1 MKKRILLNLVVL
13 MLLAPLTAAA
23 QDMVTATGTVTDE
36 TGETLI
42 GCTVQMKGSQVATVT
57 DLDGNFKLQVPKNA
71 VLVFTYIGYK
81 PKEEKAGTGMK
92 VVMQD
97 DSHVLNE
104 VVVVGYGTMKRSDIT
119 GSVVSVK
126 ADDMQQTS
134 SSTMDQMLQ
143 GRAAGMQLTSNSG
156 AAGGSTSI
164 QIRGVNS
171 LNSSNEPVYVI
182 DGAIITQDAGAD
194 VFSNPLA
201 DLNPNDVESIEILK
215 DASATAI
222 YGAQAANGVIIVN
235 MKKGKEGSAP
245 KVNFKTQVGWDML
258 PHKLDVMDLHQ
269 FAEWAREANLQ
280 RATSKVS
287 NMFANPETLGAGSD
301 WQDALFRTGL
311 RQEYNL
317 SIRGGS
323 KEIKYSLSGG
333 YFSQEGITTN
343 NDFHRLTLRGSVDVK
358 AYSWL
363 DIGATFNLGQ
373 SDRNTGM
380 ASWDVVPNALSDTP
394 NNAVRNPDG
403 SWAKSGFNGDTD
415 TWQPNPVALAE
426 LTTRKN
432 KIVSQR
438 TNIYFTVKPWSWLS
452 WKTEG
457 TYDTNTDNYRYL
469 LPEYQLG
476 ENGATREY
484 ATHQTT
490 KTFILY
496 WSLKSVATGNWKL
509 KGGHK
514 VSAMLGVEMNNR
526 YRDYLYGQR
535 LGGSNTNEALSGGDA
550 SRDDN
555 AGYSTTR
562 RYSSMFGRLT
572 YNYKDRYMFTG
583 TLRNDGSSLF
593 ERGQRWGTFPSAA
606 LGWRVSEE
614 DFWIQL
620 QEKSPIVAAIN
631 SLKLRLG
638 YGLVGNANLT
648 ESTFMA
654 NFSNLESNFGTSYKT
669 ANMPNYDK
677 LTWEKTDSW
686 NVGLDL
692 NLLDNRIEF
701 ILDAFWKNTRDL
713 LMQTALP
720 FYSGTSTKVTGS
732 AEPQWAN
739 VGNMSNRGIE
749 FTLNAHILNKKNLK
763 WKTSLTYSLVK
774 NKVTSLNT
782 ESGFIDKTLDYEGT
796 GETITRTAV
805 GYGISQF
812 YGFRVAGR
820 INSAADFLRDNGDG
834 TSTVTAATPNYR
846 VGTVVS
852 NASAA
857 DLKTSV
863 GDLLFKDLNCDGII
877 DDNDKTFLGNGLPK
891 YTFGW
896 NNTFTWKQF
905 GLSIFMYGSVGNKV
919 FNWTRRR
926 MDDPSL
932 TPGGAAWN
940 KYTRTGSYAR
950 WAYHDGNSGNL
961 DVWNVYVA
969 EGAEPSIPRID
980 NLHSNYNSRVSDR
993 YVEDAS
999 YLRIKNI
1006 TLTYNV
1012 PKQLLKK
1019 YYLSDLRLSAN
1030 IQNVWTLTG
1039 YTGYDPEV
1047 GSQNGQYS
1055 MTGQGMLMYGVDTG
1069 RVPAP
1074 RSIIFGI
1081 EAKFYSPHSDHPQEE
1096 GMYR

>member
-1 MKKRILLNLVVL
+1 MKKIRFWNLIFL
-13 MLLAPLTAAA
+13 MLAVHMSAMADDLITASG
-23 QDMVTATGTVTDE
+23 VVTDQ
-36 TGETLI
+36 TGETMI
-42 GCTVQMKGSQVATVT
+42 GCTVQMKGSQVGTVT
-57 DLDGNFKLQVPKNA
+57 DLEGRFKLQVPKNA
-71 VLVFTYIGYK
+71 MLSFSFIGYK
-81 PKEEKAGTGMK
+81 TQEQKAAADMK
-92 VVMQD
+92 VVLQD

-104 VVVVGYGTMKRSDIT
+104 VVAVGYGTMKRSDIT

-134 SSTMDQMLQ
+134 ASTMDQMLQ

-164 QIRGVNS
+164 QIRGINS
-171 LNSSNEPVYVI
+171 LNASNEPVYVI
-182 DGAIITQDAGAD
+182 DGAIVTSDAGAN
-194 VFSNPLA
+194 VYSNPLA

-235 MKKGKEGSAP
+235 MKKGKEGTAP
-245 KVNFKTQVGWDML
+245 KIGVKAQVGWDML
-258 PHKLDVMDLHQ
+258 PRKLDVMDMQQ
-269 FAEWAREANLQ
+269 FAEWAREANALKS
-280 RATSKVS
+280 TPKESD
-287 NMFANPETLGAGSD
+287 MFANPATLGAGAD

-317 SIRGGS
+317 SVRGGS
-323 KEIKYSLSGG
+323 KDISYSLSGG
-333 YFSQEGITTN
+333 YFSQEGITIN
-343 NDFHRLTLRGSVDVK
+343 NDFKRLTLRGSIDVK
-358 AYSWL
+358 AYKWL
-363 DIGATFNLGQ
+363 DLGATFNIGQ

-394 NNAVRNPDG
+394 NNAVRLPDG

-432 KIVSQR
+432 KVVSNR
-438 TNIYFTVKPWSWLS
+438 TNVYVTLKPWKWLS
-452 WKTEG
+452 WKNEG
-457 TYDTNTDNYRYL
+457 TYDTNTDNLRYM

-490 KTFILY
+490 KTFNQY
-496 WSLKSVATGNWKL
+496 WSIKSVATGNWKL

-514 VSAMLGVEMNNR
+514 LSLMLGAEINHR

-535 LGGSNTNEALSGGDA
+535 LGGSNTSEALSSGDA
-550 SRDDN
+550 TRDDN
-555 AGYSTTR
+555 AGYTTTK
-562 RYSSMFGRLT
+562 RYSSLFGRVT

-583 TLRNDGSSLF
+583 TLRRDGSSLF

-606 LGWRVSEE
+606 LAWRVSEE
-614 DFWIQL
+614 DFWMMM
-620 QEKSPIVAAIN
+620 QEKSPVFAAIN
-631 SLKLRLG
+631 SLKLRVG

-654 NFSNLESNFGTSYKT
+654 NFSNLASNFGTSYKT

-686 NVGLDL
+686 NIGLDL
-692 NLLDNRIEF
+692 NLFDNRIEF
-701 ILDAFWKNTRDL
+701 IFDAFWKKTRDL
-713 LMQTALP
+713 LLQTAVP
-720 FYSGTSTKVTGS
+720 AFMGTSTKVTGS

-739 VGNMSNRGIE
+739 VGNMSNKGIE
-749 FTLNAHILNKKNLK
+749 MTLNAHILNKKNLK
-763 WKTSLTYSLVK
+763 WKTSLTYSLVR
-774 NKVTSLNT
+774 NEVTKLNT
-782 ESGFIDKTLDYEGT
+782 ESGFIDKTLDYEGS

-812 YGFRVAGR
+812 YGFQVAGR
-820 INSAADFLRDNGDG
+820 INSAADFLRNNGDG
-834 TSTVTAATPNYR
+834 TSTVVAATPNYR

-852 NASAA
+852 NASAKE
-857 DLKTSV
+857 LLTSI
-863 GDLLFKDLNCDGII
+863 GDLLYKDLNGDGYI
-877 DDNDKTFLGNGLPK
+877 DDNDKAYLGNGLPS

-896 NNTFTWKQF
+896 NNTFTWKDF
-905 GLSIFMYGSVGNKV
+905 SLSVFMYGSVGNKV

-940 KYTRTGSYAR
+940 HYQRAANYAK
-950 WAYHDGNSGNL
+950 WAYVDGNSGNL
-961 DVWNVYVA
+961 NVWNVYVA
-969 EGAEPSIPRID
+969 PGAEASIPRID
-980 NLHSNYNSRVSDR
+980 NQHSNYNSRVSDR

-1006 TLTYNV
+1006 TLSYNV
-1012 PKQLLKK
+1012 PKKFIRK
-1019 YYLSDLRLSAN
+1019 YYLQSLRLSAN
-1030 IQNVWTLTG
+1030 IQNVCTFTG

-1069 RVPAP
+1069 RVPSP
-1074 RSIIFGI
+1074 RSVIFGI
-1081 EAKFYSPHSDHPQEE
+1081 EATF
-1096 GMYR
+1096 

>member
-1 MKKRILLNLVVL
+1 MRKKIIRR
-13 MLLAPLTAAA
+13 MLLLMTLLPLSMTA
-23 QDMVTATGTVTDE
+23 QDAMTVTGNITD
-36 TGETLI
+36 TSGEPLI
-42 GCTVQMKGSQVATVT
+42 GCTVQVKGGTGGTVA
-57 DLDGNFKLQVPKNA
+57 DLDGNFKLQAPKNA
-71 VLVFTYIGYK
+71 TLVFSFIGYK
-81 PKEEKAGTGMK
+81 TQELKAAPTMRIVMKE
-92 VVMQD
+92 
-97 DSHVLNE
+97 DSHQMDE

-119 GSVVSVK
+119 GAVVSVK
-126 ADDMQQTS
+126 AEDMQQTS

-143 GRAAGMQLTSNSG
+143 GRAAGMQLTSNNG

-182 DGAIITQDAGAD
+182 DGAIITSEAGAD

-235 MKKGKEGSAP
+235 MKKGFEGSAP
-245 KVNFKTQVGWDML
+245 KINFKAQVGFDML
-258 PHKLDVMDLHQ
+258 PKKLEVMNLQQ

-280 RATSKVS
+280 RSTAKESD
-287 NMFANPETLGAGSD
+287 MFANPTTLGTGAD

-317 SIRGGS
+317 SVRGGS
-323 KEIKYSLSGG
+323 KGINYSLSGG
-333 YFSQEGITTN
+333 YFSQEGITIN
-343 NDFHRLTLRGSVDVK
+343 NDFKRLTLRGSIDVK
-358 AYSWL
+358 AYKWL
-363 DIGATFNLGQ
+363 DLGATFNLGQ

-394 NNAVRNPDG
+394 NNAVRLPDG
-403 SWAKSGFNGDTD
+403 SWAKSGYNGDTD

-426 LTTRKN
+426 ITTRKN
-432 KIVSQR
+432 KITSTR
-438 TNIYFTVKPWSWLS
+438 ANIYFTLKPWKWLT
-452 WKTEG
+452 WKNEA
-457 TYDTNTDNYRYL
+457 TYDTNTDNYRYMQ
-469 LPEYQLG
+469 PAYQLG

-484 ATHQTT
+484 ATHESS
-490 KTFILY
+490 KTYNQY
-496 WSLKSVATGNWKL
+496 WSLKSVATGKWKIKKFHNL
-509 KGGHK
+509 S
-514 VSAMLGVEMNNR
+514 VMLGYEMNNR
-526 YRDYLYGQR
+526 YRDYLYGRR
-535 LGGSNTNEALSGGDA
+535 LGGSNTNMALSGGDA

-555 AGYSTTR
+555 AGYTTTKR
-562 RYSSMFGRLT
+562 FSSFFGRVT

-583 TLRNDGSSLF
+583 TLRHDGSSLF

-606 LGWRVSEE
+606 LAWRISEE
-614 DFWIQL
+614 PFFLPLSEVI
-620 QEKSPIVAAIN
+620 S
-631 SLKLRLG
+631 SLKLRVG

-648 ESTFMA
+648 ENTFIA
-654 NFSNLESNFGTSYKT
+654 NFANLESNFGTSYKT

-686 NVGLDL
+686 NAGIDL
-692 NLLDNRIEF
+692 TLFDNRIEF
-701 ILDAFWKNTRDL
+701 IFDMFLKNTRDL

-720 FYSGTSTKVTGS
+720 FFSGTSTKVTGA

-739 VGNMSNRGIE
+739 IGNMRNKGIE
-749 FTLNAHILNKKNLK
+749 LTLNAHIFNKKHFK
-763 WKTSLTYSLVK
+763 WKSSLTYSLVR
-774 NKVTSLNT
+774 NEVTKLNN
-782 ESGFIDKTLDYEGT
+782 ESGFIDKTLDYEGS

-834 TSTVTAATPNYR
+834 TSTVTVATPNYR
-846 VGTVVS
+846 IGTVVS
-852 NASAA
+852 NSSAKN
-857 DLKTSV
+857 LLTSV
-863 GDLLFKDLNCDGII
+863 GDLLFKDLNNDGII

-896 NNTFTWKQF
+896 NNTFTWRQF
-905 GLSIFMYGSVGNKV
+905 ALSIFMYGSVGNKV

-940 KYTRTGSYAR
+940 KYVRTSNYAK
-950 WAYHDGNSGNL
+950 WDYYDGNSGNTN
-961 DVWNVYVA
+961 VWNVFVA
-969 EGAEPSIPRID
+969 PGAEPSIPRID
-980 NLHSNYNSRVSDR
+980 NLHNNYNSRVSDR

-1012 PKQLLKK
+1012 PKKFIK
-1019 YYLSDLRLSAN
+1019 RYYLSDLRFSIN
-1030 IQNVWTLTG
+1030 IQNVWTLTS

-1074 RSIIFGI
+1074 RSVIFGI
-1081 EAKFYSPHSDHPQEE
+1081 EATF
-1096 GMYR
+1096 

>member
-1 MKKRILLNLVVL
+1 MRKKIFRRLLF
-13 MLLAPLTAAA
+13 LLTFMPMSMMA
-23 QDMVTATGTVTDE
+23 QETMMVSGNIVDATGE
-36 TGETLI
+36 PLI
-42 GCTVQMKGSQVATVT
+42 GCTVQQKGGSAGTVA
-57 DLDGNFKLQVPKNA
+57 DLDGNFKIQVPKNTI
-71 VLVFTYIGYK
+71 LVFSFIGYK
-81 PKEEKAGTGMK
+81 TQEIKASATMK
-92 VVMQD
+92 VVMKE
-97 DSHVLNE
+97 DSHVMDE

-126 ADDMQQTS
+126 AEDMQQTS

-182 DGAIITQDAGAD
+182 DGAIITSEAGAD

-235 MKKGKEGSAP
+235 MKKGFEGSAP
-245 KVNFKTQVGWDML
+245 KINFKAQVGFDML

-280 RATSKVS
+280 RSTAKESD
-287 NMFANPETLGAGSD
+287 MFANPATLGAGAD

-311 RQEYNL
+311 RQEYNV
-317 SIRGGS
+317 SVRGGG
-323 KEIKYSLSGG
+323 KGVNYSLSGG
-333 YFSQEGITTN
+333 YFSQEGITIN
-343 NDFHRLTLRGSVDVK
+343 NDFSRITLRGAIDVK
-358 AYSWL
+358 AYKWL
-363 DIGATFNLGQ
+363 DLGATFNLGQ
-373 SDRNTGM
+373 SNRNTGM

-394 NNAVRNPDG
+394 NNAVMLPDG
-403 SWAKSGFNGDTD
+403 SWAKSGYNGDTD

-426 LTTRKN
+426 ITTRKN
-432 KIVSQR
+432 KITSTR
-438 TNIYFTVKPWSWLS
+438 ANIYFTLKPWKWLT
-452 WKTEG
+452 WKNEATF
-457 TYDTNTDNYRYL
+457 DVNTDNYRYMQ
-469 LPEYQLG
+469 PAYQLG
-476 ENGATREY
+476 ENGATKEY
-484 ATHQTT
+484 ATHETS
-490 KTFILY
+490 KTYNEY
-496 WSLKSVATGNWKL
+496 WSLKSVATGKWKIKKFHNL
-509 KGGHK
+509 S
-514 VSAMLGVEMNNR
+514 VMLGYEMNNR
-526 YRDYLYGQR
+526 YRDYLYGRR
-535 LGGSNTNEALSGGDA
+535 LGGSNTNMALSGGDA

-555 AGYSTTR
+555 AGYTTTKR
-562 RYSSMFGRLT
+562 FSSFFGRVT
-572 YNYKDRYMFTG
+572 YNYKERYMFTG
-583 TLRNDGSSLF
+583 TLRHDGSSLF

-606 LGWRVSEE
+606 LAWRVTEE
-614 DFWIQL
+614 DFWAML
-620 QEKSPIVAAIN
+620 QEKSPFFAAIS
-631 SLKLRLG
+631 SLKLRVG

-654 NFSNLESNFGTSYKT
+654 NFANLESNFGTSYKT

-686 NVGLDL
+686 NAGIDL
-692 NLLDNRIEF
+692 NLFDSRIEF
-701 ILDAFWKNTRDL
+701 IFDMFLKNTRDL

-720 FYSGTSTKVTGS
+720 FYSGTSTKVTGA

-739 VGNMSNRGIE
+739 IGNMRNKGIE
-749 FTLNAHILNKKNLK
+749 LTLNAHIFNKKNFK

-774 NKVTSLNT
+774 NEVTKLNS
-782 ESGFIDKTLDYEGT
+782 ESGFIDKTLDYEGS

-812 YGFRVAGR
+812 YGFQVAGR

-834 TSTVTAATPNYR
+834 TSTVTVATPNYR

-852 NASAA
+852 NGSAK
-857 DLKTSV
+857 DLLTSV
-863 GDLLFKDLNCDGII
+863 GDLLFKDLNGDGFI
-877 DDNDKTFLGNGLPK
+877 DDSDKTFLGNGLPK

-905 GLSIFMYGSVGNKV
+905 ALSVFMYGSVGNKV

-940 KYTRTGSYAR
+940 KYVRTSNYAK
-950 WAYHDGNSGNL
+950 WDYYDGNSGNQN
-961 DVWNVYVA
+961 VWNVYVA
-969 EGAEPSIPRID
+969 PGAESSIPRID
-980 NLHSNYNSRVSDR
+980 NLHNNYNSRVSDR

-999 YLRIKNI
+999 YLRVKNI

-1012 PKQLLKK
+1012 PKKLIKK
-1019 YYLSDLRLSAN
+1019 YYLSDLRFSVN
-1030 IQNVWTLTG
+1030 VQNVWTLTN

-1074 RSIIFGI
+1074 RSVIFGV
-1081 EAKFYSPHSDHPQEE
+1081 EATF
-1096 GMYR
+1096 

>member
-1 MKKRILLNLVVL
+1 MMKRLFLNLVLL
-13 MLLAPLTAAA
+13 MLLAPLTAMG
-23 QDMVTATGTVTDE
+23 QDLMTATGTVVDE
-36 TGETLI
+36 TGETMI
-42 GCTVQMKGSQVATVT
+42 GCTVQMKGSQVGTVT
-57 DLDGNFKLQVPKNA
+57 DLDGRFKVQVPKSA
-71 VLVFTYIGYK
+71 VLTFSFIGYK
-81 PKEEKAGTGMK
+81 TQEVKAAANMK
-92 VVMQD
+92 VVMKN
-97 DSHVLNE
+97 DSQVLNE
-104 VVVVGYGTMKRSDIT
+104 VVAVGYGTMKRSDIT

-126 ADDMQQTS
+126 AEDMQQTS
-134 SSTMDQMLQ
+134 ASTMDQMLQ

-156 AAGGSTSI
+156 AAGGSSSI
-164 QIRGVNS
+164 QIRGINS

-182 DGAIITQDAGAD
+182 DGAIITTDAGAN

-235 MKKGKEGSAP
+235 MKKGFEGSKP
-245 KVNFKTQVGWDML
+245 KINVKAQVGWDML
-258 PHKLDVMDLHQ
+258 PQKLDVMDLHQ

-280 RATSKVS
+280 RATPKQSD
-287 NMFANPETLGAGSD
+287 MFANPATLGDGAD
-301 WQDALFRTGL
+301 WQDGLFRTGL
-311 RQEYNL
+311 RQEYNI
-317 SIRGGS
+317 SVRGGG
-323 KEIKYSLSGG
+323 KGVNYSVSGG
-333 YFSQEGITTN
+333 YFSQEGITIN
-343 NDFHRLTLRGSVDVK
+343 NDFKRLTLRGAVDVK
-358 AYSWL
+358 AYKWL
-363 DIGATFNLGQ
+363 DLGATFNIGQ

-380 ASWDVVPNALSDTP
+380 ASWDVVPNALGDTP

-403 SWAKSGFNGDTD
+403 SWAKSGYYGDTD
-415 TWQPNPVALAE
+415 TWSPNPVAIAE

-432 KIVSQR
+432 KVVSSR
-438 TNIYFTVKPWSWLS
+438 TNVYFTLKPWKWLS
-452 WKTEG
+452 WKNEG

-490 KTFILY
+490 KTFNLY

-514 VSAMLGVEMNNR
+514 LSLMLGAEMNHR

-535 LGGSNTNEALSGGDA
+535 LGGSNTNMALSGGDA

-555 AGYSTTR
+555 AGYTTTKR
-562 RYSSMFGRLT
+562 FSSVFGRLT

-583 TLRNDGSSLF
+583 TLRHDGSSLF

-606 LGWRVSEE
+606 LAWRVTEE
-614 DFWIQL
+614 PFWMML
-620 QEKSPIVAAIN
+620 QEKSSIFAAIN
-631 SLKLRLG
+631 SLKVRVG
-638 YGLVGNANLT
+638 YGLVGNANLS

-654 NFSNLESNFGTSYKT
+654 NFANLESNFGTSYKT

-692 NLLDNRIEF
+692 NLFDSRVEF
-701 ILDAFWKNTRDL
+701 IFDAFWKNTRDL

-720 FYSGTSTKVTGS
+720 FYSGTSTKVTGA

-739 VGNMSNRGIE
+739 IGNMRNTGIE
-749 FTLNAHILNKKNLK
+749 MTLNATVINKKKLK

-774 NKVTSLNT
+774 NEVTKLNS
-782 ESGFIDKTLDYEGT
+782 ESGFIDKTLDYEGS

-805 GYGISQF
+805 GHGISQF

-820 INSAADFLRDNGDG
+820 INSAADFLRNNGDG
-834 TSTVTAATPNYR
+834 TSTVIAATPNYR

-852 NASAA
+852 NTSAKNLLASI
-857 DLKTSV
+857 
-863 GDLLFKDLNCDGII
+863 GDLLFKDLNGDGII

-896 NNTFTWKQF
+896 NNTITWKQF
-905 GLSIFMYGSVGNKV
+905 ALSIFMYGSVGNKV

-932 TPGGAAWN
+932 TPSGAAWN
-940 KYTRTGSYAR
+940 KFERTGNYAK
-950 WAYHDGNSGNL
+950 WAYTDGNSGNL

-969 EGAEPSIPRID
+969 PGAEPSIPRID
-980 NLHSNYNSRVSDR
+980 NLHNNYNSRVSDR

-999 YLRIKNI
+999 YLRIKNV
-1006 TLTYNV
+1006 TLSYNV
-1012 PKQLLKK
+1012 PKKVIKK
-1019 YYLSDLRLSAN
+1019 YYFSDLRFSVN
-1030 IQNVWTLTG
+1030 VQNVYTFTG
-1039 YTGYDPEV
+1039 YSGYDPEV

-1074 RSIIFGI
+1074 RSVIFGI
-1081 EAKFYSPHSDHPQEE
+1081 EATF
-1096 GMYR
+1096 

>member
-1 MKKRILLNLVVL
+1 MSRKILMRLLFLLTFLPLGMK
-13 MLLAPLTAAA
+13 A
-23 QDMVTATGTVTDE
+23 QDAMTVTGNITDAN
-36 TGETLI
+36 GEPLI
-42 GCTVQMKGSQVATVT
+42 GCTVQVKGGTGGSVA

-71 VLVFTYIGYK
+71 TLVFSFIGYK
-81 PKEEKAGTGMK
+81 TQELKAAANMK
-92 VVMQD
+92 VVMKE
-97 DSHVLNE
+97 DSHVMDE

-126 ADDMQQTS
+126 AEDMQQTS
-134 SSTMDQMLQ
+134 ASTMDQMLQ

-182 DGAIITQDAGAD
+182 DGAIITTEAGAD

-235 MKKGKEGSAP
+235 MKKGFDGTAP
-245 KVNFKTQVGWDML
+245 KINFKAQVGFDML
-258 PHKLDVMDLHQ
+258 PRKLDVMDMHQ
-269 FAEWAREANLQ
+269 FAEWAREANLL
-280 RATSKVS
+280 RSNARES
-287 NMFANPETLGAGSD
+287 NMFANPATLSSGAD

-317 SIRGGS
+317 SVRGGS
-323 KEIKYSLSGG
+323 KGINYSLSGG
-333 YFSQEGITTN
+333 YFSQDGITIN
-343 NDFHRLTLRGSVDVK
+343 NDFKRITLRGAVDVK
-358 AYSWL
+358 AYKWL
-363 DIGATFNLGQ
+363 NLGATFNVGQ
-373 SDRNTGM
+373 SNRNTGM

-394 NNAVRNPDG
+394 NNAVRMPDG
-403 SWAKSGFNGDTD
+403 SWAKSGYNGDTD
-415 TWQPNPVALAE
+415 TWQPNPVAIAE

-432 KIVSQR
+432 KITSLR
-438 TNIYFTVKPWSWLS
+438 ANIYFTLKPFKWLD
-452 WKTEG
+452 WKNEATF
-457 TYDTNTDNYRYL
+457 DVNTDNSRYM

-484 ATHQTT
+484 ATHQTA
-490 KTFILY
+490 KTYNEY
-496 WSLKSVATGNWKL
+496 WSLKSVATGKWKIKKAHNL
-509 KGGHK
+509 S
-514 VSAMLGVEMNNR
+514 VMLGYEMNNR

-535 LGGSNTNEALSGGDA
+535 LGGSNTNLALSSGDA

-555 AGYSTTR
+555 SGYTTTKR
-562 RYSSMFGRLT
+562 FSSFFGRVT
-572 YNYKDRYMFTG
+572 YNYKERYMFTG
-583 TLRNDGSSLF
+583 TLRRDGSSLF

-606 LGWRVSEE
+606 LAWRISEE
-614 DFWIQL
+614 DFWMRQ
-620 QEKSPIVAAIN
+620 QEKSPIFAAIS
-631 SLKLRLG
+631 SLKLRVG

-648 ESTFMA
+648 ESTYMLNLA
-654 NFSNLESNFGTSYKT
+654 NLESRFGTSYKT
-669 ANMPNYDK
+669 ANMPNYDQ

-686 NVGLDL
+686 NIGLDVSL
-692 NLLDNRIEF
+692 FENRIEF
-701 ILDAFWKNTRDL
+701 IFDAFWKKTRDL

-720 FYSGTSTKVTGS
+720 YYAGTSKVTGA

-739 VGNMSNRGIE
+739 IGNMSNNGIE
-749 FTLNAHILNKKNLK
+749 MTLNAHILNKKNLK

-774 NKVTSLNT
+774 NEVTKLNS
-782 ESGFIDKTLDYEGT
+782 ESGFIDKTLDYEGS

-805 GYGISQF
+805 GQSISQF
-812 YGFRVAGR
+812 YGFQVAGR
-820 INSAADFLRDNGDG
+820 INSAADFLRNNGDG
-834 TSTVTAATPNYR
+834 TSTVMVATPNYR
-846 VGTVVS
+846 IGTVVS
-852 NASAA
+852 NNSAKE
-857 DLKTSV
+857 LLTSV
-863 GDLLFKDLNCDGII
+863 GDLLFKDLNGDGII
-877 DDNDKTFLGNGLPK
+877 DDSDKTYLGNGLPK

-905 GLSIFMYGSVGNKV
+905 ALSIFMYGSVGNKV

-926 MDDPSL
+926 MDEPSL
-932 TPGGAAWN
+932 TTGGAAWN
-940 KYTRTGSYAR
+940 KYTRTANYAK
-950 WAYHDGNSGNL
+950 WGYYDGNSGNK
-961 DVWNVYVA
+961 DVWNVYVLP
-969 EGAEPSIPRID
+969 GAEPSITRID

-1006 TLTYNV
+1006 TLTYNM
-1012 PKQLLKK
+1012 PKKLIKK
-1019 YYLSDLRLSAN
+1019 YYLSDLRFSVN

-1055 MTGQGMLMYGVDTG
+1055 MSGQGMLMYGVDTG

-1074 RSIIFGI
+1074 RSVIFGI
-1081 EAKFYSPHSDHPQEE
+1081 EATF
-1096 GMYR
+1096 

>member
-1 MKKRILLNLVVL
+1 MSTVSKQLNFIRHSLLLLFVFAAPVL
-13 MLLAPLTAAA
+13 AVADDLMTASG
-23 QDMVTATGTVTDE
+23 VVTDE
-36 TGETLI
+36 LGEPLI
-42 GCTVQMKGSQVATVT
+42 GCTVQMKDSKVATVC
-57 DLDGNFKLQVPKNA
+57 DFDGKFTLQVPKNA
-71 VLVFTYIGYK
+71 TLTFSFIGCK
-81 PKEEKAGTGMK
+81 SQNLPAAADMK
-92 VVMQD
+92 VVMKD

-104 VVVVGYGTMKRSDIT
+104 VVAVGYGTMKRSDIT

-126 ADDMQQTS
+126 SEDMEQTS
-134 SSTMDQMLQ
+134 AATMDQMLQ

-156 AAGGSTSI
+156 AAGSSSSI

-182 DGAIITQDAGAD
+182 DGAIVTTEAGSS
-194 VFSNPLA
+194 VYSNPLA
-201 DLNPNDVESIEILK
+201 ELNPNDIESVEILK

-235 MKKGKEGSAP
+235 MKKGREGKSP
-245 KVNFKTQVGWDML
+245 KVNFKAQVGFDML
-258 PHKLDVMDLHQ
+258 PRKLDVMNLQQ

-280 RATSKVS
+280 RSTPKVS
-287 NMFANPETLGAGSD
+287 DMFASPETLGSGAD

-317 SIRGGS
+317 SIRGGG
-323 KEIKYSLSGG
+323 KDITYSLSGG
-333 YFSQEGITTN
+333 YFSQEGIAIN
-343 NDFHRLTLRGSVDVK
+343 NDFKRITLRGSMDVK
-358 AYSWL
+358 AYKWL
-363 DIGATFNLGQ
+363 DLGGTFNIGQ
-373 SDRNTGM
+373 TGRNTGM

-403 SWAKSGFNGDTD
+403 TWSKSGFNGDTD

-426 LTTRKN
+426 ITTRKN
-432 KIVSQR
+432 KVTSAR
-438 TNIYFTVKPWSWLS
+438 VNVYFTVKPCKWLT
-452 WKTEG
+452 WKNEA
-457 TYDTNTDNYRYL
+457 TYDTNTDNFRYL

-484 ATHQTT
+484 ATHQTS
-490 KTFILY
+490 KTYNLY
-496 WSLKSVATGNWKL
+496 WTVKSVATGKWKIKKYHNL
-509 KGGHK
+509 S
-514 VSAMLGVEMNNR
+514 VMLGAEINHR

-535 LGGSNTNEALSGGDA
+535 LGGSNTNMALSGGDA

-555 AGYSTTR
+555 AGYTTTKR
-562 RYSSMFGRLT
+562 FSSLFGRVT

-583 TLRNDGSSLF
+583 TLRRDGSSLF
-593 ERGQRWGTFPSAA
+593 VRGRRWGTFPSAA
-606 LGWRVSEE
+606 AAWRVSEE
-614 DFWIQL
+614 QFFLPLTQVI
-620 QEKSPIVAAIN
+620 S
-631 SLKLRLG
+631 SLKLRVG

-669 ANMPNYDK
+669 ANMPNYGN

-692 NLLDNRIEF
+692 SLLDNRIEF
-701 ILDAFWKNTRDL
+701 IFDAFLKNTRDL

-720 FYSGTSTKVTGS
+720 FFSGTSTKVTGS

-739 VGNMSNRGIE
+739 IGNMRNKGFE
-749 FTLNAHILNKKNLK
+749 FTLNAHVINNKKMK
-763 WKTSLTYSLVK
+763 WKTGLTYSLVK
-774 NKVTSLNT
+774 NEVTKLNS

-812 YGFRVAGR
+812 YGFQVAGR
-820 INSAADFLRDNGDG
+820 INQAADFLRNNGDG
-834 TSTVTAATPNYR
+834 TSTVIAATPNYS
-846 VGTVVS
+846 VGTVIDNS
-852 NASAA
+852 KAK
-857 DLKTSV
+857 DLLTTV
-863 GDLLFKDLNCDGII
+863 GDLLFKDLNGDGII
-877 DDNDKTFLGNGLPK
+877 DDNDKTFLGNGLPDF
-891 YTFGW
+891 TFGW
-896 NNTFTWKQF
+896 NNTFTYKQF
-905 GLSIFMYGSVGNKV
+905 SLTIFMYGSVGNKV
-919 FNWTRRR
+919 FDWTRRR

-940 KYTRTGSYAR
+940 KYVRTGNYAR
-950 WAYHDGNSGNL
+950 WDYADGNSGNTNI
-961 DVWNVYVA
+961 WNIFVA
-969 EGAEPSIPRID
+969 QSADPSIPRID

-1006 TLTYNV
+1006 TLTYSV
-1012 PKQLLKK
+1012 PKRLIKK
-1019 YYLSDLRLSAN
+1019 YYLADLRLSAN
-1030 IQNVWTLTG
+1030 IQNVCTFTG

-1074 RSIIFGI
+1074 RSVIFGV
-1081 EAKFYSPHSDHPQEE
+1081 EATF
-1096 GMYR
+1096 

>member
-1 MKKRILLNLVVL
+1 MKRLFFNFVLLMILT
-13 MLLAPLTAAA
+13 PLTVMA
-23 QDMVTATGTVTDE
+23 QDVITASGTVVDE
-36 TGETLI
+36 TGETMI
-42 GCTVQMKGSQVATVT
+42 GCTVQMKGSQVGTVT
-57 DLDGNFKLQVPKNA
+57 DFDGKFKLQVPKNA
-71 VLVFTYIGYK
+71 LLSFSFIGYK
-81 PKEEKAGTGMK
+81 TQEVKAAGNIK
-92 VVMQD
+92 VVMKT

-104 VVVVGYGTMKRSDIT
+104 VVAVGYGTMKRSDIT

-126 ADDMQQTS
+126 AEDMQQTS
-134 SSTMDQMLQ
+134 ASTMDQMLQ

-182 DGAIITQDAGAD
+182 DGAIITSEAGSN
-194 VFSNPLA
+194 VYSNPLS

-235 MKKGKEGSAP
+235 MKKGKEGTAP

-258 PHKLDVMDLHQ
+258 PQKLDVMNLQQ

-280 RATSKVS
+280 RTTAKVS
-287 NMFANPETLGAGSD
+287 DMFANPSTLGDGAD

-317 SIRGGS
+317 SIRGGG
-323 KEIKYSLSGG
+323 KGINYSLSGG
-333 YFSQEGITTN
+333 YFSQEGITIN
-343 NDFHRLTLRGSVDVK
+343 NDFHRLTLRGSFDVK
-358 AYSWL
+358 AYKWL
-363 DIGATFNLGQ
+363 DLGATFNLGQ

-426 LTTRKN
+426 LTTRRN

-438 TNIYFTVKPWSWLS
+438 TNLYFTIKPWKWLT
-452 WKTEG
+452 WKNEA
-457 TYDTNTDNYRYL
+457 TYDTNTDNYRYM

-484 ATHQTT
+484 ATHQTS
-490 KTFILY
+490 KTFNLY
-496 WSLKSVATGNWKL
+496 WSLKSVATGNWKIKKL
-509 KGGHK
+509 HK
-514 VSAMLGVEMNNR
+514 LSFMLGYEINNR

-535 LGGSNTNEALSGGDA
+535 LGGSNTNEALSGGDS

-555 AGYSTTR
+555 AGYSTTK
-562 RYSSMFGRLT
+562 RYSSFFGRIT

-583 TLRNDGSSLF
+583 TLRHDGSSLF

-606 LGWRVSEE
+606 IAWRVSEE
-614 DFWIQL
+614 DFWMMM
-620 QEKSPIVAAIN
+620 QEKSAIFAAIS
-631 SLKLRLG
+631 SLKLRAG

-654 NFSNLESNFGTSYKT
+654 NFANLESNFGTSYKT

-686 NVGLDL
+686 NIGLDL
-692 NLLDNRIEF
+692 SLFDNRIEF
-701 ILDAFWKNTRDL
+701 IFDAFWKNTRDL

-732 AEPQWAN
+732 ADPQWAN
-739 VGNMSNRGIE
+739 IGNMSNKGVE
-749 FTLNAHILNKKNLK
+749 FTLNTHIINNKKFR

-774 NKVTSLNT
+774 NEVTKLNS

-812 YGFRVAGR
+812 YGFQVAGR

-834 TSTVTAATPNYR
+834 TSTVIVATPNYR
-846 VGTVVS
+846 IGTVVS
-852 NASAA
+852 NSSAKN
-857 DLKTSV
+857 LTTSI
-863 GDLLFKDLNCDGII
+863 GDLLFRDLNCDGII
-877 DDNDKTFLGNGLPK
+877 DDSDKTFLGNGLPK

-896 NNTFTWKQF
+896 NNTFTYKQF
-905 GLSIFMYGSVGNKV
+905 GLTVFMYGSVGNKV

-940 KYTRTGSYAR
+940 KYVRTANYAK
-950 WAYHDGNSGNL
+950 WAYYDGNSGNL
-961 DVWNVYVA
+961 GVWNVYVA

-980 NLHSNYNSRVSDR
+980 NLHQNYNSRISDR

-1012 PKQLLKK
+1012 PKKVLKK
-1019 YYLSDLRLSAN
+1019 YYLTDLRLSAN
-1030 IQNVWTLTG
+1030 VQNVWTLTG

-1055 MTGQGMLMYGVDTG
+1055 MSGQGMLMYGVDTG

-1074 RSIIFGI
+1074 RSVIFGI
-1081 EAKFYSPHSDHPQEE
+1081 EATF
-1096 GMYR
+1096 

>member
-1 MKKRILLNLVVL
+1 MMKRFFLYVVVL
-13 MLLAPLTAAA
+13 TVLAPLAAVGQTLMTASGHIA
-23 QDMVTATGTVTDE
+23 DATGE
-36 TGETLI
+36 PLI
-42 GCTVQMKGSQVATVT
+42 GCTVQHKGGTAGTVA
-57 DLDGNFKLQVPKNA
+57 DLDGNFRLQVPRGA
-71 VLVFTYIGYK
+71 VLVFSFIGYK
-81 PKEEKAGTGMK
+81 SQELKAAEGMMVTMK
-92 VVMQD
+92 D
-97 DSHVLNE
+97 DSQVMDE

-126 ADDMQQTS
+126 AEDMQQTS
-134 SSTMDQMLQ
+134 ASTMDQMLQ

-182 DGAIITQDAGAD
+182 DGAVITSEAGSN
-194 VFSNPLA
+194 VYSNPLA

-235 MKKGKEGSAP
+235 MKKGFEGSAP
-245 KVNFKTQVGWDML
+245 KIGLKAQVGWDML
-258 PHKLDVMDLHQ
+258 PRKLEVMNLQQ

-280 RATSKVS
+280 RTTAKVS
-287 NMFANPETLGAGSD
+287 DMFANPETLGAGAD
-301 WQDALFRTGL
+301 WQDALFRNGL

-317 SIRGGS
+317 SVRGGGKGVS
-323 KEIKYSLSGG
+323 YSLSGG
-333 YFSQEGITTN
+333 YFSQQGIAIN
-343 NDFHRLTLRGSVDVK
+343 NDFHRITLRGSFDVK
-358 AYSWL
+358 AYKWL
-363 DIGATFNLGQ
+363 DLGATFNIGQ

-432 KIVSQR
+432 KITSGRANVYL
-438 TNIYFTVKPWSWLS
+438 TLKPWKWLS
-452 WKTEG
+452 WKNEA
-457 TYDTNTDNYRYL
+457 TYDTNTDNYRYM

-484 ATHQTT
+484 ATHQTS
-490 KTFILY
+490 KTYNLY
-496 WSLKSVATGNWKL
+496 WSVKSVATGNWKIR
-509 KGGHK
+509 KSHK
-514 VSAMLGVEMNNR
+514 VSLMVGYEMNHR

-535 LGGSNTNEALSGGDA
+535 LGGSNTNEALSGGDS

-562 RYSSMFGRLT
+562 RYSSVFGRVT

-583 TLRNDGSSLF
+583 TLRHDGSSLF

-606 LGWRVSEE
+606 LAWRVTEE
-614 DFWIQL
+614 DFWMML
-620 QEKSPIVAAIN
+620 QEKSAVARAIS
-631 SLKLRLG
+631 SLKLRVG

-654 NFSNLESNFGTSYKT
+654 NFANLESNFGTSYKT

-692 NLLDNRIEF
+692 SLFDNRVELIV
-701 ILDAFWKNTRDL
+701 DAFWKNTRDL

-739 VGNMSNRGIE
+739 IGNMKNTGVE
-749 FTLNAHILNKKNLK
+749 LTLNAHVVNKKNLK
-763 WKTSLTYSLVK
+763 WKTSLTYSLVQ
-774 NKVTSLNT
+774 NEVTKLNT

-805 GYGISQF
+805 GHSISQF
-812 YGFRVAGR
+812 YGFQVAGR
-820 INSAADFLRDNGDG
+820 INTAADFLRDNGDG
-834 TSTVTAATPNYR
+834 TSTVIAATPNYR

-852 NASAA
+852 NSSARELA
-857 DLKTSV
+857 TSI
-863 GDLLFKDLNCDGII
+863 GDLLYKDLNGDGFI
-877 DDNDKTFLGNGLPK
+877 DDADKTFLGNGLPR

-905 GLSIFMYGSVGNKV
+905 ALTVFLYGSVGNKV

-940 KYTRTGSYAR
+940 KYVRTGSYAK
-950 WAYHDGNSGNL
+950 WAYLDGNSGNL

-969 EGAEPSIPRID
+969 PGAEPSIPRID
-980 NLHSNYNSRVSDR
+980 NLHQNYNSRVSDR
-993 YVEDAS
+993 YVEDGS

-1012 PKQLLKK
+1012 PKKWVKK
-1019 YYLSDLRLSAN
+1019 LYLSDLRLSAN
-1030 IQNVWTLTG
+1030 IQNVATITP

-1074 RSIIFGI
+1074 RSVIFGI
-1081 EAKFYSPHSDHPQEE
+1081 EATF
-1096 GMYR
+1096 

>member
-1 MKKRILLNLVVL
+1 MSRKNHLKLLF
-13 MLLAPLTAAA
+13 LLLFAPLGVMAQNLITASGSIV
-23 QDMVTATGTVTDE
+23 DSS
-36 TGETLI
+36 GEPMI
-42 GCTVQMKGSQVATVT
+42 GCTVQQKGGTGGVVT

-71 VLVFTYIGYK
+71 VLVFSFIGYK
-81 PKEEKAGTGMK
+81 TQELKAAAGMK
-92 VVMQD
+92 VVMKE
-97 DSHVLNE
+97 DSHVMDE

-126 ADDMQQTS
+126 AEDMQQTS
-134 SSTMDQMLQ
+134 ASTMDQMLQ

-156 AAGGSTSI
+156 AAGGSSSI
-164 QIRGVNS
+164 QIRGINS

-182 DGAIITQDAGAD
+182 DGAIITSEAGSN

-235 MKKGKEGSAP
+235 MKKGFDGTAP
-245 KVNFKTQVGWDML
+245 KISFKAQVGWDML
-258 PHKLDVMDLHQ
+258 PRKLDVMNLQQ

-280 RATSKVS
+280 KSTVKESD
-287 NMFANPETLGAGSD
+287 MFANPATLGEGAD
-301 WQDALFRTGL
+301 WQDALFRSGL

-317 SIRGGS
+317 SVRGGS
-323 KEIKYSLSGG
+323 KGINYSVSGG
-333 YFSQEGITTN
+333 YFSQQGIAIN
-343 NDFHRLTLRGSVDVK
+343 NDFHRITLRASVDVK
-358 AYSWL
+358 AYKWL
-363 DIGATFNLGQ
+363 DLGATFNLGQ

-403 SWAKSGFNGDTD
+403 SWAKSGYNGDTD

-426 LTTRKN
+426 LTTREN
-432 KIVSQR
+432 KIVSSR
-438 TNIYFTVKPWSWLS
+438 TNVYFTLKPWNWLT
-452 WKTEG
+452 WKNEG
-457 TYDTNTDNYRYL
+457 TYDTNTDNYRYM

-484 ATHQTT
+484 ATHQSS
-490 KTFILY
+490 KTFNLY
-496 WSLKSVATGNWKL
+496 WSVKSVATGNWKI
-509 KGGHK
+509 KKVHK
-514 VSAMLGVEMNNR
+514 LSAMIGFEMNNR

-535 LGGSNTNEALSGGDA
+535 LGGSNTNMALSGGDS

-555 AGYSTTR
+555 AGYTTTKR
-562 RYSSMFGRLT
+562 FCSLFGRLT

-583 TLRNDGSSLF
+583 TLRHDGSSLF

-606 LGWRVSEE
+606 LAWRVSEE
-614 DFWIQL
+614 DFWMMM
-620 QEKSPIVAAIN
+620 QEKSPLFAAVN
-631 SLKLRLG
+631 SLKLRVG

-654 NFSNLESNFGTSYKT
+654 NFANLESTFGTSYKT

-692 NLLDNRIEF
+692 SLFDNRIEF
-701 ILDAFWKNTRDL
+701 IFDAFLKNTRDL

-720 FYSGTSTKVTGS
+720 FFSGTSTKVTGS

-739 VGNMSNRGIE
+739 IGNMRNKGIE
-749 FTLNAHILNKKNLK
+749 LTLNAHILNKKKLK
-763 WKTSLTYSLVK
+763 WKTSLTYSLVQ
-774 NKVTSLNT
+774 NEVTKLNS

-805 GYGISQF
+805 GHSISQF
-812 YGFRVAGR
+812 YGFQVAGR
-820 INSAADFLRDNGDG
+820 INSAADFLLDNGDG
-834 TSTVTAATPNYR
+834 TSTVIAATPNYR

-852 NASAA
+852 NASAKN
-857 DLKTSV
+857 LLTSI
-863 GDLLFKDLNCDGII
+863 GDLLYKDLNGDGVI
-877 DDNDKTFLGNGLPK
+877 DDSDKTFLGNGLPA

-896 NNTFTWKQF
+896 NNTITWKQF
-905 GLSIFMYGSVGNKV
+905 ALSIFMYGSVGNKV

-940 KYTRTGSYAR
+940 KYVRTSNYAK
-950 WAYHDGNSGNL
+950 WAYYDGNSGNL

-969 EGAEPSIPRID
+969 PGAAPSIPRID
-980 NLHSNYNSRVSDR
+980 NLHNNYNSRVSDR

-999 YLRIKNI
+999 YLRIKNV
-1006 TLTYNV
+1006 TLTYTL
-1012 PKQLLKK
+1012 PKNLSKK
-1019 YYLSDLRLSAN
+1019 FYMQEVRLSAN
-1030 IQNVWTLTG
+1030 IQNVYTFTG

-1055 MTGQGMLMYGVDTG
+1055 MSGQGMLMYGVDTG

-1074 RSIIFGI
+1074 RSVIFGI
-1081 EAKFYSPHSDHPQEE
+1081 EATF
-1096 GMYR
+1096 

>member
-1 MKKRILLNLVVL
+1 MMKRIILSVVL
-13 MLLAPLTAAA
+13 LMFLVPLTAMG
-23 QDMVTATGTVTDE
+23 QDLITASGQVVDDM
-36 TGETLI
+36 GEPLI
-42 GCTVQMKGSQVATVT
+42 GCTVQQKGGTAGAVV
-57 DLDGNFKLQVPKNA
+57 DMDGRFKLQVPKNA
-71 VLVFTYIGYK
+71 VLVFTYIGCK
-81 PKEEKAGTGMK
+81 TQELKAASGMK
-92 VVMQD
+92 VTMKSDSQVMD
-97 DSHVLNE
+97 E

-134 SSTMDQMLQ
+134 AASMDQMLQ

-182 DGAIITQDAGAD
+182 DGAIITSEAGSN

-201 DLNPNDVESIEILK
+201 ELNPNDVESIEILK

-235 MKKGKEGSAP
+235 MKKGFDGTAP
-245 KVNFKTQVGWDML
+245 KVNFKAQVGWDML
-258 PHKLDVMDLHQ
+258 PKKLDVMDLHQ

-280 RATSKVS
+280 RTTAKVS
-287 NMFANPETLGAGSD
+287 DMFASPATLGEGAD
-301 WQDALFRTGL
+301 WQDALFRSGL

-317 SIRGGS
+317 SVRGGS
-323 KEIKYSLSGG
+323 KGINYSLSGG
-333 YFSQEGITTN
+333 YFSQQGITIN
-343 NDFHRLTLRGSVDVK
+343 NDFHRITLRGSVDVK
-358 AYSWL
+358 AYTWL
-363 DIGATFNLGQ
+363 DLGATFSLGQ

-432 KIVSQR
+432 KIVTQR
-438 TNIYFTVKPWSWLS
+438 TNVYFTIKPWKWLS
-452 WKTEG
+452 WKTEA
-457 TYDTNTDNYRYL
+457 TYDTNTDNYRYM

-484 ATHQTT
+484 ATHETS
-490 KTFILY
+490 KTFNQY
-496 WSLKSVATGNWKL
+496 WSVKSVATGNWKI
-509 KGGHK
+509 KKSHK
-514 VSAMLGVEMNNR
+514 LSLMLGYEMNHR
-526 YRDYLYGQR
+526 YRDYLYGKR
-535 LGGSNTNEALSGGDA
+535 LGGSNTNEALSGGDS

-555 AGYSTTR
+555 AGYSTTKR
-562 RYSSMFGRLT
+562 FSSFFGRVT

-583 TLRNDGSSLF
+583 TLRHDGSSLF

-606 LGWRVSEE
+606 LAWRVSEE
-614 DFWIQL
+614 DFWMML
-620 QEKSPIVAAIN
+620 QEKSPIIAAIS
-631 SLKLRLG
+631 SLKFRAG

-654 NFSNLESNFGTSYKT
+654 NFANLESNFGTSYKT

-692 NLLDNRIEF
+692 SLFDNRIEF
-701 ILDAFWKNTRDL
+701 IFDAFWKNTRDL

-720 FYSGTSTKVTGS
+720 FYSGTSTKITGS

-739 VGNMSNRGIE
+739 IGNMSNKGIE
-749 FTLNAHILNKKNLK
+749 LTLNAHVINKKNIK
-763 WKTSLTYSLVK
+763 WKTSLTYSLVR
-774 NKVTSLNT
+774 NEVTKLNN

-805 GYGISQF
+805 GHSISQF
-812 YGFRVAGR
+812 YGFQVAGR
-820 INSAADFLRDNGDG
+820 INTAADFLRDNGDG
-834 TSTVTAATPNYR
+834 TSTVIAATPNYR

-852 NASAA
+852 NSSAKS
-857 DLKTSV
+857 LTTSI
-863 GDLLFKDLNCDGII
+863 GDLLYKDLNGDGII
-877 DDNDKTFLGNGLPK
+877 DDADKTFLGNGLPN

-896 NNTFTWKQF
+896 NNTFTYKQF
-905 GLSIFMYGSVGNKV
+905 ALSIFLYGSVGNKV

-940 KYTRTGSYAR
+940 KYVRTGNYAR

-961 DVWNVYVA
+961 NVWNVYVA

-1006 TLTYNV
+1006 TLTYSI
-1012 PKQLLKK
+1012 PKK
-1019 YYLSDLRLSAN
+1019 YCKKLYMQDLRLSAN
-1030 IQNVWTLTG
+1030 IQNVATITG

-1055 MTGQGMLMYGVDTG
+1055 MSGQGMLMYGVDTG

-1074 RSIIFGI
+1074 RSVIFGI
-1081 EAKFYSPHSDHPQEE
+1081 EATF
-1096 GMYR
+1096 

>member
-1 MKKRILLNLVVL
+1 MTAKTLRQLLFPLLLLLPVSLRAQNTITASGKVL
-13 MLLAPLTAAA
+13 DDKGVPLTGCSVQQKDQPANGTAA
-23 QDMVTATGTVTDE
+23 
-36 TGETLI
+36 
-42 GCTVQMKGSQVATVT
+42 
-57 DLDGNFKLQVPKNA
+57 DLDGNFQLQVPAGSTLLFSFIGFKPQEIKAASGMNV
-71 VLVFTYIGYK
+71 VL
-81 PKEEKAGTGMK
+81 KE
-92 VVMQD
+92 
-97 DSHVLNE
+97 DSDLLEE

-119 GSVVSVK
+119 GSTVSVK
-126 ADDMQQTS
+126 ADDMTQTS
-134 SSTMDQMLQ
+134 AASMDQMLQ

-156 AAGGSTSI
+156 AAGGSSSVM
-164 QIRGVNS
+164 IRGVNS

-182 DGAIITQDAGAD
+182 DGAIITSDAGSD
-194 VFSNPLA
+194 VYSNPLA

-235 MKKGKEGSAP
+235 MKKGFDGAKP
-245 KVNFKTQVGWDML
+245 KITFKAQAGFDQL
-258 PHKLDVMDLHQ
+258 PHKLPVMNLQQ

-280 RATSKVS
+280 RSTAKES
-287 NMFANPETLGAGSD
+287 NMFANPATLGEGAD

-317 SIRGGS
+317 SVRGGA
-323 KEIKYSLSGG
+323 KGINYSVSGG
-333 YFSQEGITTN
+333 YFSQEGIAIN
-343 NDFHRLTLRGSVDVK
+343 NDFNRLSLRGSVDAK
-358 AYSWL
+358 AYKWL
-363 DIGATFNLGQ
+363 DLGATFNLTHTN
-373 SDRNTGM
+373 RNTGM

-432 KIVSQR
+432 KISSLRANV
-438 TNIYFTVKPWSWLS
+438 YFTIKPWSWLS
-452 WKTEG
+452 WKTEA
-457 TYDTNTDNYRYL
+457 TYDTNTDNYLYM

-484 ATHQTT
+484 ATHQTS
-490 KTFILY
+490 KTYNLY
-496 WSLKSVATGNWKL
+496 WSAKSVATGNWKIQRF
-509 KGGHK
+509 HK
-514 VSAMLGVEMNNR
+514 LSAMLGVELNHR

-535 LGGSNTNEALSGGDA
+535 LGGSNTSMALSGGDS

-555 AGYSTTR
+555 AGYSTTK
-562 RYSSMFGRLT
+562 RYSSIFSRVT
-572 YNYKDRYMFTG
+572 YNYKDRYLFTG
-583 TLRNDGSSLF
+583 TLRRDGSSLF
-593 ERGQRWGTFPSAA
+593 NRGQRWGTFPSAA
-606 LGWRVSEE
+606 LAWRVSEE
-614 DFWIQL
+614 TFWMML
-620 QEKSPIVAAIN
+620 QDKAPFMAAVN
-631 SLKLRLG
+631 SLKLRVG

-654 NFSNLESNFGTSYKT
+654 NFANLESNFGTSYKT
-669 ANMPNYDK
+669 ANMPNYDN

-692 NLLDNRIEF
+692 S
-701 ILDAFWKNTRDL
+701 ILDGRFELIVDGFWKNTRDL

-720 FYSGTSTKVTGS
+720 LYSGTSTKITGS

-739 VGNMSNRGIE
+739 VGNMSNNGIE
-749 FTLNAHILNKKNLK
+749 VTLNAHLINKKSFN
-763 WKTSLTYSLVK
+763 WKTTVTFSSVK
-774 NKVTSLNT
+774 NTVTKLNS

-812 YGFRVAGR
+812 YGFQVAGR

-834 TSTVTAATPNYR
+834 TSTVIAATPNYR
-846 VGTVVS
+846 VGTVV
-852 NASAA
+852 NNAA
-857 DLKTSV
+857 DNLLTSV
-863 GDLLFKDLNCDGII
+863 GDLLFKDLNGDGFI
-877 DDNDKTFLGNGLPK
+877 DDSDKTYLGNGLPK
-891 YTFGW
+891 FTFGW
-896 NNTFTWKQF
+896 NNTFTCKNI
-905 GLSIFMYGSVGNKV
+905 SISAFFYGSVGNKV

-932 TPGGAAWN
+932 SPGGAAWN
-940 KYTRTGSYAR
+940 KYTRTANYAR
-950 WAYHDGNSGNL
+950 WAYYDGNSGNT

-969 EGAEPSIPRID
+969 PGADASIPRID
-980 NLHSNYNSRVSDR
+980 NLHGNYNSRVSDR

-999 YLRIKNI
+999 FLRIKNI
-1006 TLTYNV
+1006 TVTWSL
-1012 PKQLLKK
+1012 PKSAVKK
-1019 YYLSDLRLSAN
+1019 MHMQEFRISAN
-1030 IQNVWTLTG
+1030 IQNPWTFTG

-1069 RVPAP
+1069 RVPSP
-1074 RSIIFGI
+1074 RTIIFGVEVI
-1081 EAKFYSPHSDHPQEE
+1081 F
-1096 GMYR
+1096 

>member
-1 MKKRILLNLVVL
+1 MKKKTYWKLVLL
-13 MLLAPLTAAA
+13 MLLAPLSMVA
-23 QDMVTATGTVTDE
+23 QNTMTVSGTILDE
-36 TGETLI
+36 TGEPLI
-42 GCTVQMKGSQVATVT
+42 GCTVQLKGGQVGTVA
-57 DLDGNFKLQVPKNA
+57 DLDGHFKMQVPKNA
-71 VLVFTYIGYK
+71 TLVFTFIGYK
-81 PKEEKAGTGMK
+81 TQELKAANGMK
-92 VVMQD
+92 VVMKSNAQT
-97 DSHVLNE
+97 LNE
-104 VVVVGYGTMKRSDIT
+104 VVAVGYGTMKRSDIT

-134 SSTMDQMLQ
+134 ASTMDQMLQ
-143 GRAAGMQLTSNSG
+143 GRAAGMQITSNSG

-164 QIRGVNS
+164 QIRGINS

-182 DGAIITQDAGAD
+182 DGAIIAPDPGAS

-201 DLNPNDVESIEILK
+201 ELNPNDVESIEILK

-235 MKKGKEGSAP
+235 MKKGKEGTAP
-245 KVNFKTQVGWDML
+245 KISFKAQVGWDAL
-258 PHKLDVMDLHQ
+258 PKKLEVMDLPQ
-269 FAEWAREANLQ
+269 FAEWAREANLLKS
-280 RATSKVS
+280 TPKESD
-287 NMFANPETLGAGSD
+287 MFANPATLGKGSD

-317 SIRGGS
+317 SVRGGT
-323 KEIKYSLSGG
+323 KGINYSLSSGW
-333 YFSQEGITTN
+333 FSQEGITIN
-343 NDFHRLTLRGSVDVK
+343 NDFRRLTLRGSIDVK
-358 AYSWL
+358 AYKWL
-363 DIGATFNLGQ
+363 DLGATFNLGE
-373 SDRNTGM
+373 SRRNTGM

-394 NNAVRNPDG
+394 NNSVRLPDG

-432 KIVSQR
+432 KVVSSR
-438 TNIYFTVKPWSWLS
+438 TNVYFTVKPWKWLS
-452 WKTEG
+452 WKNEG
-457 TYDTNTDNYRYL
+457 TYDTNTDNYLYM

-484 ATHQTT
+484 ATHQSS
-490 KTFILY
+490 KTFNVY
-496 WSLKSVATGNWKL
+496 WSLKSVATGTWKI

-514 VSAMLGVEMNNR
+514 VTGMLGVEINHR

-535 LGGSNTNEALSGGDA
+535 LGGSNTNLSLSGGDA

-555 AGYSTTR
+555 AGYSTTKR
-562 RYSSMFGRLT
+562 FSSIFGRAT

-583 TLRNDGSSLF
+583 TLRHDGSSLF
-593 ERGQRWGTFPSAA
+593 DRGQRWGTFPSAA
-606 LGWRVSEE
+606 VAWRISEE
-614 DFWIQL
+614 DFWMML
-620 QEKSPIVAAIN
+620 QEKSPVFAAIN
-631 SLKLRLG
+631 SLKLRAG

-648 ESTFMA
+648 ENTFVA
-654 NFSNLESNFGTSYKT
+654 NFANLESNFGTSYKT
-669 ANMPNYDK
+669 ANRPNYEH

-686 NVGLDL
+686 NIGLDL
-692 NLLDNRIEF
+692 NLFDNRIEF
-701 ILDAFWKNTRDL
+701 IFDAFWKNTRDL
-713 LMQTALP
+713 LMQTAVP
-720 FYSGTSTKVTGS
+720 SFMGTNSKITGS

-739 VGNMSNRGIE
+739 IGNMRNRGIE
-749 FTLNAHILNKKNLK
+749 LTLNAHILNKKNLK
-763 WKTSLTYSLVK
+763 WKSSLTYSLVR
-774 NKVTSLNT
+774 NEVTKLNT
-782 ESGFIDKTLDYEGT
+782 ESGFIDKTLDYEGS

-805 GYGISQF
+805 GHSISQF
-812 YGFRVAGR
+812 YGFQVAGR
-820 INSAADFLRDNGDG
+820 INSASDFLRNNGDG
-834 TSTVTAATPNYR
+834 TSTVIAATPNYR

-852 NASAA
+852 NSSAKN
-857 DLKTSV
+857 LLTSI
-863 GDLLFKDLNCDGII
+863 GDLLFKDLNGDGII
-877 DDNDKTFLGNGLPK
+877 DESDKTYLGNGLPN

-896 NNTFTWKQF
+896 NNTVTWKQF
-905 GLSIFMYGSVGNKV
+905 SLSVFLYGSVGNKV

-940 KYTRTGSYAR
+940 KYVRTADYAR
-950 WAYHDGNSGNL
+950 WAYYDGNSGNL

-969 EGAEPSIPRID
+969 PGAEASIPRID
-980 NLHSNYNSRVSDR
+980 NEHNNYNSRISDR

-1006 TLTYNV
+1006 TLSYNV
-1012 PKQLLKK
+1012 PKKLIKK
-1019 YYLSDLRLSAN
+1019 YYLSDLRLSFN
-1030 IQNVWTLTG
+1030 VQNVATLTG

-1074 RSIIFGI
+1074 RSFIFGV
-1081 EAKFYSPHSDHPQEE
+1081 EATF
-1096 GMYR
+1096 

>member
-1 MKKRILLNLVVL
+1 MTASGNVVD
-13 MLLAPLTAAA
+13 AS
-23 QDMVTATGTVTDE
+23 
-36 TGETLI
+36 GEPLI
-42 GCTVQMKGSQVATVT
+42 GCTVQQKGGKAGTVA
-57 DLDGNFKLQVPKNA
+57 DMDGNFHLQVPKNS
-71 VLVFTYIGYK
+71 VLIFSFIGYK
-81 PKEEKAGTGMK
+81 TQELKAAAVMK
-92 VVMQD
+92 VTMKD
-97 DSHVLNE
+97 DSHLMEE

-126 ADDMQQTS
+126 AEDMQQTS
-134 SSTMDQMLQ
+134 ASTMDQMLQ

-182 DGAIITQDAGAD
+182 DGAIITSEAGSN
-194 VFSNPLA
+194 VYSNPLA

-235 MKKGKEGSAP
+235 MKKGFEGSAP
-245 KVNFKTQVGWDML
+245 KISFKGQVGWDML

-280 RATSKVS
+280 RTTPKESH
-287 NMFANPETLGAGSD
+287 MFANPETLGSGSD

-317 SIRGGS
+317 SVRGGS
-323 KEIKYSLSGG
+323 KGINYSLSGG
-333 YFSQEGITTN
+333 YFSQEGITIN
-343 NDFHRLTLRGSVDVK
+343 NDFHRITLRGSFDVK
-358 AYSWL
+358 AYKWL
-363 DIGATFNLGQ
+363 DLGATFNIGQ

-426 LTTRKN
+426 ITTRKN
-432 KIVSQR
+432 KITSGRANV
-438 TNIYFTVKPWSWLS
+438 YFTLKPWNWLN
-452 WKTEG
+452 WKNEA
-457 TYDTNTDNYRYL
+457 TYDTSTDNYRYL

-484 ATHQTT
+484 ATHQTS
-490 KTFILY
+490 KTYNLY
-496 WSLKSVATGNWKL
+496 WSVKSVATGNWKL
-509 KGGHK
+509 KKHHK
-514 VSAMLGVEMNNR
+514 ISLMLGAEINHR

-535 LGGSNTNEALSGGDA
+535 LGGSNTNMALSGGDA

-555 AGYSTTR
+555 AGYTTTK
-562 RYSSMFGRLT
+562 RYSSLFGRLT

-583 TLRNDGSSLF
+583 TLRHDGSSLF

-606 LGWRVSEE
+606 LAWRISEE
-614 DFWIQL
+614 PFWMTL
-620 QEKSPIVAAIN
+620 QEKSPIFGAIS
-631 SLKLRLG
+631 SLKLRVG

-654 NFSNLESNFGTSYKT
+654 NFANLESNFGTSYKT
-669 ANMPNYDK
+669 ANMANYDK

-686 NVGLDL
+686 NAGIDL
-692 NLLDNRIEF
+692 LLWDGRIEF
-701 ILDAFWKNTRDL
+701 IFDAFLKNTRDL

-739 VGNMSNRGIE
+739 IGNMRNKGIE
-749 FTLNAHILNKKNLK
+749 LTLNAQIIKKK
-763 WKTSLTYSLVK
+763 KMSWKTSLTYSLVQ
-774 NKVTSLNT
+774 NEVTKLNS

-812 YGFRVAGR
+812 HGFQVAGR
-820 INSAADFLRDNGDG
+820 INSAADFLRNNGDG
-834 TSTVTAATPNYR
+834 TSTVIAATPNYH
-846 VGTVVS
+846 VGTVVD
-852 NASAA
+852 NTSAKN
-857 DLKTSV
+857 LLTSI
-863 GDLLFKDLNCDGII
+863 GDLLFKDLNGDGII

-896 NNTFTWKQF
+896 NNTITWKQF
-905 GLSIFMYGSVGNKV
+905 GLTVFMYGSVGNKV

-940 KYTRTGSYAR
+940 KYVRTGNYAK
-950 WAYHDGNSGNL
+950 WAYADGNSGNL

-969 EGAEPSIPRID
+969 DGAEPSIPRID
-980 NLHSNYNSRVSDR
+980 NLHNNYNSRVSDR

-1012 PKQLLKK
+1012 PKKLLKK
-1019 YYLSDLRLSAN
+1019 YHLSDLRLSAN
-1030 IQNVWTLTG
+1030 VQNVYTFTG

-1055 MTGQGMLMYGVDTG
+1055 MSGQGMLMYGVDTG
-1069 RVPAP
+1069 RVPSP
-1074 RSIIFGI
+1074 RSFIFGI
-1081 EAKFYSPHSDHPQEE
+1081 EATF
-1096 GMYR
+1096 